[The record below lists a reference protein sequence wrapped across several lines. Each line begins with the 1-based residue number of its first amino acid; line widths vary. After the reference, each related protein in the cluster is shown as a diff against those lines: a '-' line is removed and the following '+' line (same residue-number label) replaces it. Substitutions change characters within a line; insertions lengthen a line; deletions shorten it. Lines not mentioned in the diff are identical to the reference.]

1 MSFFKNLIFIICA
14 MLIFTTN
21 VYAWSSAD
29 NLHDAFAT
37 HQFLNKK
44 AYQAIREHP
53 AFNSSGFPS
62 LDDIQRHGSVT
73 ITKKG
78 VVGLGPDKEGNSN
91 FSQHWYNPKNKQ
103 GKAPETTGC
112 CSGTAVRRHGPADHR
127 RTVHAARRGQS
138 RAE

>member
-1 MSFFKNLIFIICA
+1 

-78 VVGLGPDKEGNSN
+78 VVGLAIDLIDYDPKFQNI
-91 FSQHWYNPKNKQ
+91 FSKSHIFL
-103 GKAPETTGC
+103 
-112 CSGTAVRRHGPADHR
+112 
-127 RTVHAARRGQS
+127 
-138 RAE
+138 